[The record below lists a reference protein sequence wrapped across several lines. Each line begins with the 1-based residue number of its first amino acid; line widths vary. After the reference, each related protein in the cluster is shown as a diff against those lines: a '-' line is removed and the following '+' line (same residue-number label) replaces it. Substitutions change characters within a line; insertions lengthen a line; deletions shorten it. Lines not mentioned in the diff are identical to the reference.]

1 MSNNHI
7 SLRSVPSDILDSIH
21 GPLPIPMTNDYL
33 FRALMQQNNRVL
45 RALICSLLHLD
56 DAEVN
61 SVIIS
66 NPIELGKNIDDKT
79 YILDIKV
86 NLNGHAVI
94 NLEMQVVN
102 EGNWPERSLCYLCRA
117 FDNLNRGQSYEDI
130 RPAIQIGLLNFTLF
144 PDSPEF
150 FANYYMANTKNHK
163 IYSDKLRLSVLDLTQ
178 ADLATAEDHIYR
190 LDRWAAFFKARTW
203 EELKML
209 AKNDSTLQEAAVAVW
224 HLTLDEK
231 IRQICEAREDYY
243 RRTAGREE
251 LLQKT
256 TLERDQAIA
265 ERDLTAAERDQAIAE
280 LDQAIAERDLTA
292 AERDQAI
299 AELNRLRRFLEKH
312 EINVNEEDT

>member
-1 MSNNHI
+1 MYS
-7 SLRSVPSDILDSIH
+7 
-21 GPLPIPMTNDYL
+21 
-33 FRALMQQNNRVL
+33 
-45 RALICSLLHLD
+45 
-56 DAEVN
+56 
-61 SVIIS
+61 
-66 NPIELGKNIDDKT
+66 
-79 YILDIKV
+79 DIKV

-256 TLERDQAIA
+256 AL
-265 ERDLTAAERDQAIAE
+265 ERDQAIAE
-280 LDQAIAERDLTA
+280 LD
-292 AERDQAI
+292 
-299 AELNRLRRFLEKH
+299 RLRRFLEKH

>member
-1 MSNNHI
+1 MSNKHI
-7 SLRSVPSDILDSIH
+7 SVPSDILDSVH

-56 DAEVN
+56 DAEVS
-61 SVIIS
+61 SVVIS

-86 NLNGHAVI
+86 SLNGHTVI
-94 NLEMQVVN
+94 DLEMQVVN

-117 FDNLNRGQSYEDI
+117 FDSLNHGQEYEDI
-130 RPAIQIGLLNFTLF
+130 HPAIQIGLLNFTLF

-150 FANYYMANTKNHK
+150 FANYYMTNTKNHK

-178 ADLATAEDHIYR
+178 GDLATKEDHIYK
-190 LDRWAAFFKARTW
+190 LDRWAAFFKADTW

-209 AKNDSTLQEAAVAVW
+209 AKNDPTLQEAAVAVC
-224 HLTLDEK
+224 HLSLDEK

-243 RRTAGREE
+243 RRTAGREA
-251 LLQKT
+251 LLRKT
-256 TLERDQAIA
+256 T
-265 ERDLTAAERDQAIAE
+265 AERDQAVEELNQTAAE
-280 LDQAIAERDLTA
+280 LNQAVAERDHF
-292 AERDQAI
+292 R
-299 AELNRLRRFLEKH
+299 RLLEKH
-312 EINVNEEDT
+312 KININEEDT